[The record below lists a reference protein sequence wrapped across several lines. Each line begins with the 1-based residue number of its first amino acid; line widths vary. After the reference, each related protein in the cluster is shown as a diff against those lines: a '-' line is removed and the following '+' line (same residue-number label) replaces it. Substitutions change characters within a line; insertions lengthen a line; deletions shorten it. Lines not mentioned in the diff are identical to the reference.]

1 MGYIYKNISGTT
13 PVKLIKKGSNLD
25 IHCIKVCNTKDS
37 GDIKVNL
44 YINYSGWVEKAN
56 LSSTYRDGPTVYT
69 TDATGKSTP
78 SLYVHPVI
86 AETEEEFKTTYY
98 ILKNKSVVNGVNL
111 LLEDNIL
118 LYDHGIYD
126 LYISLDDT
134 ASTADLILNVVG
146 STSSSINITSTS
158 SSSNSTVSSSSSA
171 GGSSS
176 NSSSS
181 NSGGY

>member
-1 MGYIYKNISGTT
+1 
-13 PVKLIKKGSNLD
+13 
-25 IHCIKVCNTKDS
+25 
-37 GDIKVNL
+37 
-44 YINYSGWVEKAN
+44 
-56 LSSTYRDGPTVYT
+56 
-69 TDATGKSTP
+69 
-78 SLYVHPVI
+78 
-86 AETEEEFKTTYY
+86 
-98 ILKNKSVVNGVNL
+98 VNGVNL

-171 GGSSS
+171 GGSRS